1 MKLNNVK
8 ISYYKTFSQEY
19 NNLQVE
25 DDITVIVGKN
35 ESGKSN
41 LLEILSNISLLQG
54 IDQKYLDKVNRKY
67 RGEKVNIIL
76 DFKLNDYE
84 ITKII
89 KSLKI
94 EDIIKNNIWNKFY
107 KMTKFM
113 LSLYIGD
120 KDFEKKFLELDL
132 KESFYLEMYES
143 LKKIFRY
150 IDDEIIFDEIT
161 LEDRKDKFNQIVLDT
176 IFKDWINICNLV
188 KLNSELEIKFNDS
201 VEIELNKKN
210 IEEITDENIKSEIN
224 EKIIFSDIFFEYI
237 EYTKSY
243 FEENYKMYTGQI
255 IEEKLGEIKQNLKYT
270 RFILKEKNCVQIDG
284 AFKFYFEFD
293 EDLKNI
299 MVDLK
304 NIILKIRNNIKY
316 EGDRNLF
323 SKDIKSLEN
332 LESNIFSR
340 YSIFLQNLK
349 NYSSNILNSEEINI
363 LNKSIDYIKEK
374 ISFLYSL
381 IPVFYLYREKNLNDE
396 YVYNDEFLKK
406 FNSSELIY
414 LLFKSIEI
422 KKEDLDIIFKNPL
435 SGDAEDMKIEIN
447 KRLKSIEYEFNQF
460 YNQEKIKISMAFNSN
475 KFSVFIDSTDNK
487 MKISER
493 SRGLRWYLNMFID
506 IKANDLNNKQV
517 IYLIDEPAV
526 FLHVEAQKEVINLF
540 RTLVENNNQLIYATH
555 SPYMID
561 SNELTRVRALEKED
575 GITKIHNK
583 VYNEKLSSK
592 SKMETLSP
600 ILDAIGLKLKYNLG
614 PHSDML
620 NIVTEGITDYMYI
633 NAMIHYLNIEDIYIL
648 PSSGA
653 ENVPNIVSIL
663 MGWGVDFK
671 ALLDYDSEGNKAVKK
686 LAKLGLKINED
697 YYFLNGKNEFNREEH
712 SVVIEDLIDDSDKEK
727 IRETY
732 LDGDKT
738 INARIFETKV
748 KKGEI
753 VPSEKTT
760 EKFKTLFKTMGI
772 YNENIE

>member
-1 MKLNNVK
+1 M
-8 ISYYKTFSQEY
+8 YKS
-19 NNLQVE
+19 LE
-25 DDITVIVGKN
+25 DAFYSMEDTKYIH
-35 ESGKSN
+35 SGF
-41 LLEILSNISLLQG
+41 IQ
-54 IDQKYLDKVNRKY
+54 DAVHKYIIKDYKNRK
-67 RGEKVNIIL
+67 E
-76 DFKLNDYE
+76 E
-84 ITKII
+84 I
-89 KSLKI
+89 
-94 EDIIKNNIWNKFY
+94 
-107 KMTKFM
+107 
-113 LSLYIGD
+113 
-120 KDFEKKFLELDL
+120 
-132 KESFYLEMYES
+132 
-143 LKKIFRY
+143 
-150 IDDEIIFDEIT
+150 
-161 LEDRKDKFNQIVLDT
+161 NQINAERQE
-176 IFKDWINICNLV
+176 IFNHSILEGVFNDWINICDFLKIND
-188 KLNSELEIKFNDS
+188 ELEINLNDKLKTELS
-201 VEIELNKKN
+201 KVLFIKDIHTENEIQDIYKSCKL
-210 IEEITDENIKSEIN
+210 IKSDNIN
-224 EKIIFSDIFFEYI
+224 TDRESYFSGLDSINIDEESYYKRLDSRNQFFERI
-237 EYTKSY
+237 ENTKSY
-243 FEENYKMYTGQI
+243 FEENYECYIGKFI
-255 IEEKLGEIKQNLKYT
+255 NEKLDKIKQNLNYIY
-270 RFILKEKNCVQIDG
+270 FILKERKYVEIDG
-284 AFKFYFEFD
+284 AFKFYFKFD
-293 EDLKNI
+293 KDLKNTI
-299 MVDLK
+299 IDLA
-304 NIILKIRNNIKY
+304 NIISKIRNNTRSDSERDTFDK
-316 EGDRNLF
+316 GLKSLRNLE
-323 SKDIKSLEN
+323 L
-332 LESNIFSR
+332 NIF
-340 YSIFLQNLK
+340 YGYNIFLQNLK
-349 NYSSNILNSEEINI
+349 NYYNI
-363 LNKSIDYIKEK
+363 LNKEEIDTLNKSITYIKEK
-374 ISFLYSL
+374 LDFLYNL
-381 IPVFYLYREKNLNDE
+381 MPVFYLYKEKNLNDE
-396 YVYNDEFLKK
+396 YIYNDEFLKK

-414 LLFKSIEI
+414 LLFKSIDI
-422 KKEDLDIIFKNPL
+422 KKEALDIIFNDPL

-447 KRLKSIEYEFNQF
+447 ERLKSIEHEFNQF
-460 YNQEKIKISMAFNSN
+460 YNQEKIKISMAFNGN
-475 KFSVFIDSTDNK
+475 KFSVFIDSTNNK

-506 IKANDLNNKQV
+506 MKANDLNNKQV

-540 RTLVENNNQLIYATH
+540 ETLVENNNQLIYATH

-633 NAMIHYLNIEDIYIL
+633 NAMIDYLNIKDIYIL

-697 YYFLNGKNEFNREEH
+697 DYFLNGKNEFNREEH

-727 IRETY
+727 IREIY

-738 INARIFETKV
+738 INAKIFETKV